1 MRIHGWFT
9 PPRHLLAWFLVVTV
23 VPTIALFAL
32 GWSLLSDNAD
42 LTQQIRQ
49 RLQAE
54 AGIVAADLRQ
64 QLDALA
70 RADATTRAADQ
81 ALFLSLSDRGVL
93 RHSGAPLLFAP
104 AEATDLP
111 ANAEQSTPNA
121 AALLRTAQNH
131 RAAGRT
137 AEALQAYGALAGDTH
152 GFIFGLPAALQ
163 GALARVRLLTDLE
176 RWEDAAL
183 EARMFRP
190 NLIEGRW
197 TIDRT
202 SFQAAWRDLD
212 LAERRQVPY
221 PPTFSVALAVEQLF
235 HEWIKARTGAGSIG
249 RRGQWVETQHITLI
263 WSSTATELTLQ
274 AIPTDVI
281 ARVWSEPWQMR
292 RVAVT
297 LLDTEN
303 RVIAGDAEPAAD
315 TVAVTPAES
324 GLPWSIRVASS
335 APNDDLAAALWRR
348 RQLQIVLGLAVILGL
363 AGAYFVTRAVR
374 REFAV
379 AQLQKD
385 FVSAVSHEFR
395 TPLTSMSHLLELL
408 KGDRPLDD
416 ARRRRYYDALD
427 RETGRLRRF
436 VDSLLDFGRVES
448 GAARYDLER
457 VAPSPLV
464 SSIVDEFRQDA
475 VCEGREI
482 RLDAPSALPD
492 VAVDQQAFRLVMR
505 NLLENAVKYAPG
517 PAPVDVEISVDGRK
531 SRALAVRVRDAGPGI
546 PRDEQQAVFE
556 KFVRGAAAR
565 ASGVRGTGVGLALSR
580 QIIRAHGGDIELTSE
595 RDHGSTFTIIL
606 PALAESPTADVVE
619 HEHHAAP
626 ANR

>member
-1 MRIHGWFT
+1 MRLHRWFT

-23 VPTIALFAL
+23 VPTVALFAL
-32 GWSLLSDNAD
+32 GWGLLSDTAD
-42 LTQQIRQ
+42 LTQQLRQ

-54 AGIVAADLRQ
+54 SGIVAADLRQ

-70 RADATTRAADQ
+70 REDATARAADQ
-81 ALFLSLSDRGVL
+81 TLFLSTTDRGVI
-93 RHSGAPLLFAP
+93 RHTGTPLLFAH
-104 AEATDLP
+104 AAAVGLP
-111 ANAEQSTPNA
+111 ANQEQSTPA
-121 AALLRTAQNH
+121 ALALLRTAQRH
-131 RAAGRT
+131 RAAGRS
-137 AEALQAYGALAGDTH
+137 AEALEAYGALAGDTH
-152 GFIFGLPAALQ
+152 GLIFGLPAPLQ
-163 GALARVRLLTDLE
+163 GALARVRLLTDLQ
-176 RWEDAAL
+176 RWEEAAL
-183 EARMFRP
+183 EAKSFRP

-202 SFQAAWRDLD
+202 SFQTAWRDLD
-212 LAERRQVPY
+212 LAERRQVQY
-221 PPTFSVALAVEQLF
+221 PPTYSVALAVEQVIQDWM
-235 HEWIKARTGAGSIG
+235 HARTGAGSSG
-249 RRGQWVETQHITLI
+249 RQGRWVDARHITLI
-263 WSSTATELTLQ
+263 WSSTANDLTLC
-274 AIPTDVI
+274 AIPTDAV
-281 ARVWSEPWQMR
+281 ARAWSEPWQSR

-297 LLDTEN
+297 LLDAEN
-303 RVIAGDAEPAAD
+303 RAIAGDADPAAD
-315 TVAVTPAES
+315 SVGVTPAES

-335 APNDDLAAALWRR
+335 APADDLAAVLWRR
-348 RQLQIVLGLAVILGL
+348 RRLQIVLGLAVILGL

-416 ARRRRYYDALD
+416 ARRHKYYEALD

-457 VAPSPLV
+457 VAPAPLV
-464 SSIVDEFRQDA
+464 SAIVDEFRHDTA
-475 VCEGREI
+475 SEGREVQVE
-482 RLDAPSALPD
+482 ATQALPE
-492 VAVDQQAFRLVMR
+492 VAVDRQAFRLVLR

-517 PAPVDVEISVDGRK
+517 PAPVHVEVSADGRR
-531 SRALAVRVRDAGPGI
+531 SRALAVRVRDSGPGI

-565 ASGVRGTGVGLALSR
+565 ACGIRGTGVGLALSR
-580 QIIRAHGGDIELTSE
+580 QIMRAHGGDIELSSE
-595 RDHGSTFTIIL
+595 PGRGSTFTITL
-606 PALAESPTADVVE
+606 PGLADSPAAGVT
-619 HEHHAAP
+619 EHHAAP
-626 ANR
+626 AGR

>member
-1 MRIHGWFT
+1 MRLQGWFR

-23 VPTIALFAL
+23 VPTVALFAL
-32 GWSLLSDNAD
+32 GWQLLSDDGD

-54 AGIVAADLRQ
+54 SGIVASDLRQ
-64 QLDALA
+64 HLDALV
-70 RADATTRAADQ
+70 RTDATAPAAGQ
-81 ALFLSLSDRGVL
+81 TLFLSITDRAVL

-104 AEATDLP
+104 ATAASLP
-111 ANAEQSTPNA
+111 ANADHSTPKA
-121 AALLRTAQNH
+121 AELLRTAQRH
-131 RAAGRT
+131 RAAGRV
-137 AEALQAYGALAGDTH
+137 AEALEAYGGLADDEH
-152 GFIFGLPAALQ
+152 GYLFGLPAPLQ
-163 GALARVRLLTDLE
+163 GALARVRLLTDLS

-183 EARMFRP
+183 EANRLRP
-190 NLIEGRW
+190 DLIAGRW

-221 PPTFSVALAVEQLF
+221 PSTFAVALAVEQRVQD
-235 HEWIKARTGAGSIG
+235 WMDARTGRTASSG
-249 RRGQWVETQHITLI
+249 RRGQWIEAQHITIL
-263 WSSTATELTLQ
+263 WSSTAGELTLQ
-274 AIPTDVI
+274 AIPTEAI
-281 ARVWSEPWQMR
+281 ARTWSEPWQTR
-292 RVAVT
+292 RIAVT
-297 LLDTEN
+297 LLDPEN
-303 RVIAGDAEPAAD
+303 RVIAGDPNPTSEM
-315 TVAVTPAES
+315 VAVTPAES

-335 APNDDLAAALWRR
+335 APSEDLAAALWRR

-408 KGDRPLDD
+408 KGERPLDES
-416 ARRRRYYDALD
+416 RRRKYYDALD
-427 RETGRLRRF
+427 RETGRLRKF

-457 VAPSPLV
+457 VAPAPLITA
-464 SSIVDEFRQDA
+464 IVDEFRQDA
-475 VCEGREI
+475 ASEGREVRI
-482 RLDAPSALPD
+482 DATPALPD
-492 VAVDQQAFRLVMR
+492 VEVDQQAFRLVLR

-517 PAPVDVEISVDGRK
+517 LVQVEVSADVRK
-531 SRALAVRVRDAGPGI
+531 GRALAVRVRDAGPGI
-546 PRDEQQAVFE
+546 PREEQQAVFE

-565 ASGVRGTGVGLALSR
+565 AAGIRGTGVGLALSR
-580 QIIRAHGGDIELTSE
+580 QIIRAHGGDIELASE
-595 RDHGSTFTIIL
+595 PGRGSTFTITL
-606 PALAESPTADVVE
+606 PGLADSPVTAVTE
-619 HEHHAAP
+619 RHAAP
-626 ANR
+626 AGR